1 MTLTSMKSLNHNTSS
16 VKYLKPIIYFSWVDA
31 QTIGGSEWME
41 MSETK
46 KYSKT
51 QLPVMYTVGFLIH
64 EDANQ
69 YVVASTVGPA
79 ETSQIHK
86 IPKCM
91 ILHQEILLDRI
102 KND

>member
-16 VKYLKPIIYFSWVDA
+16 VKYSTIIYLVWVDA

-41 MSETK
+41 LSETK
-46 KYSKT
+46 RYCKSK
-51 QLPVMYTVGFLIH
+51 LPIMHTVGFLVH
-64 EDANQ
+64 EDSDQ

-91 ILHQEILLDRI
+91 VMKSERLSDG
-102 KND
+102 